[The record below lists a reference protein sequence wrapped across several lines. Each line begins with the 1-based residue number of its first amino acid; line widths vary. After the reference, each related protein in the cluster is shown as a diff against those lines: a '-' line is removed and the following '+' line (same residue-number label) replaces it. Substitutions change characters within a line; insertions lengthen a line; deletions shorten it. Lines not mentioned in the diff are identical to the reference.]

1 MEEMDL
7 EDRII
12 ALCRT
17 PKSREEI
24 ARELGFSAISYMMSK
39 YVSPLLAA
47 DKLKT
52 TLPDRPKSKNQRYFA
67 V

>member
-39 YVSPLLAA
+39 YVNPLLAA
-47 DKLKT
+47 GKLKIT
-52 TLPDRPKSKNQRYFA
+52 MPDRPKSKNQRYFA